1 MDLETIIHLIETDNL
16 MKFYKSKE
24 WRQLRLKAMK
34 VDNYECRHC
43 RERGKVTT
51 RNTINKYG
59 RPTKM
64 EVNHIKPVKQFPHL
78 ALTLNNLEY
87 LCIDCHNIADGK
99 DKHLIKKEKA
109 FYSPERW

>member
-59 RPTKM
+59 RPTNL
-64 EVNHIKPVKQFPHL
+64 EVNHIKQVIQFQ
-78 ALTLNNLEY
+78 NLEFK
-87 LCIDCHNIADGK
+87 L
-99 DKHLIKKEKA
+99 KK
-109 FYSPERW
+109 